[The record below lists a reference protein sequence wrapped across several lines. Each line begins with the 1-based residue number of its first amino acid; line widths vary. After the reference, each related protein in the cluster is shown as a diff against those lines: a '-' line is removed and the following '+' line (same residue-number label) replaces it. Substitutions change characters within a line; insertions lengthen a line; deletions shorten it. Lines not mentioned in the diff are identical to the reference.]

1 MYYSNNMASK
11 LDTPNGGFPPIYICT
26 KKNEEDQQKDTS
38 KREYTTHKSTVSIK
52 SILEKRRVVPFLKTD
67 NK

>member
-1 MYYSNNMASK
+1 MTTK
-11 LDTPNGGFPPIYICT
+11 DTTQFPNGGMPPIYICHS
-26 KKNEEDQQKDTS
+26 KQGNDDEKKDTS

-52 SILEKRRVVPFLKTD
+52 SILEKRRVVPFLKVD